1 MREKVFRRSGGGI
14 LDNSLGMVVSS
25 IPFKASYPNSRM
37 FVLVNEPLEV
47 WRHSAYFDIKAIT
60 CYGYDIMPAV
70 TIRNLSDE
78 THRALRVR
86 AAHHGR
92 STEAEIRDII
102 EAAVRP
108 PGRVKLGSLLTAIGR
123 DAELSDSDVEALQK
137 TRDETPAEPMTFE

>member
-1 MREKVFRRSGGGI
+1 MN
-14 LDNSLGMVVSS
+14 L
-25 IPFKASYPNSRM
+25 
-37 FVLVNEPLEV
+37 LEI
-47 WRHSAYFDIKAIT
+47 WRHPVYFDIKAIIFM
-60 CYGYDIMPAV
+60 DVISMPAV

-102 EAAVRP
+102 EAAVHP

-137 TRDETPAEPMTFE
+137 SRDETPAEPMTFE